1 MVCPCSSPTSASP
14 PATASNASAPTTPEV
29 ARFLSIQAGRLR
41 RQRAVLV
48 WAVMPEAA
56 ADEIMDELRFGEKLS
71 ALRLL
76 QSTSRECGQ
85 LMTR

>member
-1 MVCPCSSPTSASP
+1 MLKSYVGIATRNGLERLCPDH
-14 PATASNASAPTTPEV
+14 PEV

-56 ADEIMDELRFGEKLS
+56 ADEIMDELQFGEKLA

-85 LMTR
+85 LVTR